1 MREPPD
7 CIVFSIFKMATGLTG
22 KATSRAYAE
31 PVVRGGNKAAILAA
45 REMLDSAFRQNFDD
59 FVPGI

>member
-1 MREPPD
+1 LYY
-7 CIVFSIFKMATGLTG
+7 VFYFKMATGLTG

-31 PVVRGGNKAAILAA
+31 PVVRGGNKAILAA